1 MILLALKCK
10 PQISTSCLDSWQDR
24 FWPYWPSLF
33 VLLKQSISLAHCFWH
48 LHICHCGV
56 HAFILLTSASEHPD
70 TSSSTSDVFLMET
83 IVTDLMISYQPYYS
97 MKQANM
103 WKACENFTDTQELLQ
118 KMDIQPSWYILGRG
132 LLAWVKEYVGDW
144 HSCYGNNCGIKWNR
158 KLLYLWHKSRY
169 DSMANTGSRAAYTW
183 EMSSCGSLVLW
194 EL

>member
-24 FWPYWPSLF
+24 FWPYWPSVF

-48 LHICHCGV
+48 FHICHSGG
-56 HAFILLTSASEHPD
+56 HAFIFLTSSSPEHSD

-83 IVTDLMISYQPYYS
+83 IVTDFLPVLLQYEIGKYVKSLW
-97 MKQANM
+97 NVT
-103 WKACENFTDTQELLQ
+103 NTRELLQ
-118 KMDIQPSWYILGRG
+118 RMDFQPSWYILGQG
-132 LLAWVKEYVGDW
+132 QLAWRNEYVGES